1 MCTEAILAKDPLHQ
15 CIPYES
21 LKQPLSTSALQPS
34 SGLGNKTGKY
44 LLGLLVPSI
53 RRLAEALDGDVEN
66 GVLQSSPPVP
76 DSFVFL
82 LCLFIYARDEKLG
95 LEFIFPFFQLHSLAL

>member
-15 CIPYES
+15 CIPNES

-53 RRLAEALDGDVEN
+53 RRLAEAVDGDVEN
-66 GVLQSSPPVP
+66 GVLQSCSLVPVSPVNKQKP
-76 DSFVFL
+76 FFL
-82 LCLFIYARDEKLG
+82 ARDEKLG
-95 LEFIFPFFQLHSLAL
+95 LEFIFPFFQLH